1 MKVKGKLL
9 KNETRMYF
17 IPFQFNLILTWP
29 LMSLSPLAR
38 LLVLE
43 QLLFVNRASNLFV
56 KHGFKA
62 PACSSQGSMVDGKN
76 GSYEEALPFLQLR
89 LFISPPVLDSIWC
102 RRSLLSLR
110 SHDMQP

>member
-1 MKVKGKLL
+1 
-9 KNETRMYF
+9 
-17 IPFQFNLILTWP
+17 
-29 LMSLSPLAR
+29 
-38 LLVLE
+38 
-43 QLLFVNRASNLFV
+43 
-56 KHGFKA
+56 
-62 PACSSQGSMVDGKN
+62 MVDGKN